1 MKDKRNK
8 LPAILSLIMGLACFF
23 LFIPTLEAGMVNA
36 GNLLGLGLGL
46 LLLLYGLFRRRLP
59 LWLRRSFWG
68 VMGAFFLLVAVS
80 GAMIAGQ
87 AGKEPEQEGTV
98 IILGCG
104 VRGETPSL
112 MLRTRI
118 EAARTYLLAHPA
130 AKAVCTGG
138 LGERA
143 TISEA
148 LCIYREL
155 VAAGIEAERL
165 YIEDRSVSTSE
176 NLLYAGEIARQEGL
190 PQPWVIISSEFHVY
204 RAAHM
209 AERLG
214 IPAQTLGAHTP
225 RWLLPTYFLR
235 ECLAVMKEWVWPDP
249 LPE

>member
-8 LPAILSLIMGLACFF
+8 LPAILSLLMGIVCFF

-36 GNLLGLGLGL
+36 GNLLGLGLGF
-46 LLLLYGLFRRRLP
+46 LLLLYGIFRRRLP
-59 LWLRRSFWG
+59 LC
-68 VMGAFFLLVAVS
+68 LVAVS
-80 GAMIAGQ
+80 GAMILGQ

-176 NLLYAGEIARQEGL
+176 NLLYAGEIAQKEGL